1 MITRNKF
8 DLTLKAIT
16 ASAIISTASLMAAEA
31 STITPR
37 FESIKLNQP
46 LMTNHAV
53 FLKCK
58 IDDNREYQ
66 SKAVLFSLRKPLMKQ
81 GRDIAVVTGHGLE
94 ASQNCYIQDFQ
105 GHSEKITSISFAKDY
120 KAGTETDWALVSFK
134 AFKGEHLKRF
144 HIDEYLK
151 DIKSLDKANI
161 SFAQARGLPSNTQ
174 ICRLALI
181 TLSVPKHKNSQYV
194 SHNCKAIPG
203 QSGSPLTRIVN
214 GRHKL
219 IGFHLG
225 NIWTLNSPITGKPG
239 SINFLRPYD
248 KKMSED
254 IQRIIETME

>member
-1 MITRNKF
+1 MKRPVSLITRNKF
-8 DLTLKAIT
+8 DLT
-16 ASAIISTASLMAAEA
+16 
-31 STITPR
+31 
-37 FESIKLNQP
+37 
-46 LMTNHAV
+46 
-53 FLKCK
+53 K

-120 KAGTETDWALVSFK
+120 KAGTET
-134 AFKGEHLKRF
+134 
-144 HIDEYLK
+144 